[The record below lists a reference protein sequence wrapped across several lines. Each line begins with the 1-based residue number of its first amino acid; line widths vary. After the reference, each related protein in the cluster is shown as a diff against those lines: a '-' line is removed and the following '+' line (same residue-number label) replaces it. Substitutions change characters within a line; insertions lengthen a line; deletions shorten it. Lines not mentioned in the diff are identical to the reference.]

1 MSGKWGGSARERGE
15 WEVGGRCGCRSYHAS
30 HKHTYLHVI
39 ILSREC
45 LHKHGQC
52 VVGLQDEVVGWVG
65 AECVQNGIHNHLPE
79 VT

>member
-1 MSGKWGGSARERGE
+1 VSGKWGGSGRERGE
-15 WEVGGRCGCRSYHAS
+15 WEGGVGVDRIMHPT
-30 HKHTYLHVI
+30 KHTYLHVI
-39 ILSREC
+39 ILSRER